1 MVHLPLVTRKLIFS
15 SFPAP
20 LRKAWV
26 MIIAP
31 YPASFCSRHTQW
43 CLYVFLCSVAIGDW
57 RNYFFLPMLATLVF
71 NVLIFSYRVCLANVE
86 INEAPCQR
94 EAVLYLYRS
103 NKTKRS
109 YIYNLR
115 LIKLRRP
122 VRDQMYPFH
131 CLHWGE
137 TEIRGE
143 LTFPACSG

>member
-31 YPASFCSRHTQW
+31 YPAFLLFKAHTVVSVCIPLQCCYRRLEKLFLSPDARHLGFQ
-43 CLYVFLCSVAIGDW
+43 YSH
-57 RNYFFLPMLATLVF
+57 
-71 NVLIFSYRVCLANVE
+71 FSYRVCLANVE

-131 CLHWGE
+131 CLH
-137 TEIRGE
+137 
-143 LTFPACSG
+143 